1 MTPVEL
7 VKQHPVAT
15 GIGALVVFGA
25 VLLFMNN
32 GGDAEDGSAVLPAY
46 APSYAD
52 NSAYQV
58 AQLAASTKMAE
69 IDASREL
76 GLATL
81 ATQQTIAGYE
91 RDVAFNANEI
101 AGSVKIADIT
111 EANNTQRL
119 VSTLQ
124 AQTVQAGYAAETQR
138 YAASQATLQRQNELA
153 YAGIVEGYK
162 AQQSIAAT
170 NANALI
176 VSAQYGAQV
185 SQSQIAASVESQRI
199 AKQPSG
205 LLSFLFG

>member
-25 VLLFMNN
+25 VLLFINN
-32 GGDAEDGSAVLPAY
+32 GGETEDGSAVLPAY

-58 AQLAASTKMAE
+58 AQLAAATKMAE
-69 IDASREL
+69 IDAAREL
-76 GLATL
+76 GIATL

-101 AGSVKIADIT
+101 AGNVQITDIT
-111 EANNTQRL
+111 EANATQRL

-124 AQTVQAGYAAETQR
+124 ANVAIKQADSELSAYLAQQGTIREQQSYAYQSMLRGYET
-138 YAASQATLQRQNELA
+138 
-153 YAGIVEGYK
+153 
-162 AQQSIAAT
+162 QQSIANS
-170 NANALI
+170 NASIAQ
-176 VSAQYGAQV
+176 SQAQYAAQIA
-185 SQSQIAASVESQRI
+185 QSQIGASLESQRI